1 MHAETIKLINAAAQ
15 LLTGKRV
22 EVREREPG
30 TAGLLGEISK
40 RKDGVLVIDL
50 SPEIPN
56 DKKRLDVLLHE
67 LAHAKHHNY
76 ITSNHAELRPASV
89 KKQPLDWGDRLREDT
104 AEKQAAAWK
113 QYADKHAHPD
123 FVKIAP
129 FTAKIISLLTYKENT
144 K

>member
-1 MHAETIKLINAAAQ
+1 MQKETLKLVNAVAQ
-15 LLTGKRV
+15 SLTGKRV

-40 RKDGVLVIDL
+40 RKDGVLIIDL
-50 SPEIPN
+50 SPEIPTY
-56 DKKRLDVLLHE
+56 KKRLDILLHE

-76 ITSNHAELRPASV
+76 IESSHAELRPASV
-89 KKQPLDWGDRLREDT
+89 KKEPLDWGDRLREDD

-113 QYADKHAHPD
+113 AYAEKHAHPEL
-123 FVKIAP
+123 VKMAP
-129 FTAKIISLLTYKENT
+129 FTAKLISLLGYKDNE